1 MQSQLLLDWR
11 SSRSPHGER
20 GLKFIPIRTTDI
32 AGASLSSRRAWIE
45 ISTFPIFCEK
55 TASLSSRRAW
65 IEMQEHY
72 DRYGRDKG
80 RSPHGE
86 RGLKCIVRVFGGEG
100 RVALLTESVD

>member
-1 MQSQLLLDWR
+1 
-11 SSRSPHGER
+11 
-20 GLKFIPIRTTDI
+20 
-32 AGASLSSRRAWIE
+32 
-45 ISTFPIFCEK
+45 
-55 TASLSSRRAW
+55 
-65 IEMQEHY
+65 MQEHY